1 MVYGRKSAMRLFV
14 AYTFQNGSGYTTL
27 RVKNYK
33 GVNAR
38 VLSEI
43 ASYLQENT
51 PDVKGNIIITN
62 WKELRP

>member
-1 MVYGRKSAMRLFV
+1 MIYGRKSSMRLFV
-14 AYTFQNGSGYTTL
+14 AYTFQDGSGYATISI
-27 RVKNYK
+27 KNYR
-33 GVNAR
+33 GVNQR

-43 ASYLQENT
+43 ASYLQKNT